1 MGPLTA
7 SSLAI
12 AATVLYLAPTF
23 IAHGNNKRHA
33 GTICALNVLLGWTI
47 LGWVVALAWSLTRDV
62 TQRLI

>member
-1 MGPLTA
+1 MEPLTA
-7 SSLAI
+7 LLLAI

-23 IAHGNNKRHA
+23 IAHGNSKQHA

-62 TQRLI
+62 T